1 MAGDKDKTK
10 KKGVLKWLNII
21 LWTVISFVLA
31 LLFSV
36 IIEWLGMF
44 FGWWSLPGSEH
55 AKLILVTEYD
65 WLHSE
70 YKTSIVQP
78 INIADLLMSWFDTE
92 VVRSDLFTSISLS
105 IGASSSAM
113 EYLYAMVFVVQTILL
128 RLTVILMS
136 FPALVLFA
144 CFALIDGFSERDIRA
159 WSVGGE
165 TSFVYHHAK
174 SYIAPLMIFPVVLY
188 LSIPASIHPF
198 FFMLLFVLPPTLMTW
213 ILAKYFKKN
222 L

>member
-1 MAGDKDKTK
+1 MSGDKETK
-10 KKGVLKWLNII
+10 KKGILKWLNIVFWTI
-21 LWTVISFVLA
+21 LSFILA
-31 LLFSV
+31 LVFSV
-36 IIEWLGMF
+36 IIEWLGMS
-44 FGWWSLPGSEH
+44 FGWWSLSGSEH
-55 AKLILVTEYD
+55 AKSILVTEYA
-65 WLHSE
+65 WLYSE
-70 YKTSIVQP
+70 YKTSIVKP
-78 INIADLLMSWFDTE
+78 VNIADLMMSWFDAE
-92 VVRSDLFTSISLS
+92 VVRSDAFTWIALS
-105 IGASSSAM
+105 VGANNPVI
-113 EYLYAMVFVVQTILL
+113 EYLYAMVFVVQTVLL

-136 FPALVLFA
+136 FPALMLFA
-144 CFALIDGFSERDIRA
+144 CFALIDGFSERDIRT

-198 FFMLLFVLPPTLMTW
+198 FFMLLFVLPPCLMVW